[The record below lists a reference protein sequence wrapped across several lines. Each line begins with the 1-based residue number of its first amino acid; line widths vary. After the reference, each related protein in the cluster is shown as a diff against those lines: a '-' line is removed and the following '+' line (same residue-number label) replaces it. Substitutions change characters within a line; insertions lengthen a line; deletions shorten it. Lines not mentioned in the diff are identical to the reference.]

1 VEQKDDPELA
11 AMATLLSVLEPLS
24 EAARL
29 NVIEY
34 VFKRLG
40 IQLPSTS
47 APPNVQSPTRAH
59 EPPPA
64 DDQSPT
70 KLQFVTDIRALK
82 DQKRP
87 STASEMVALTAYYL
101 EHLAPP
107 EERRPYIT
115 AADIKPYFL
124 QADFPLPQTEP
135 NMTLVNAK
143 NAGYLDSTSR
153 GQYKLNP
160 VGHNLIAHRL
170 PSSSSE
176 ERGQGRTGRRGSP
189 RKTAKKKSRKA

>member
-40 IQLPSTS
+40 IQFPSTS
-47 APPNVQSPTRAH
+47 APLNAPSPARTH
-59 EPPPA
+59 EPLPP

-70 KLQFVTDIRALK
+70 KVLLVTDIRALK

-87 STASEMVALTAYYL
+87 STASEMVALVAYYL
-101 EHLAPP
+101 EHLAAP
-107 EERRPYIT
+107 EERRSYIT
-115 AADIKPYFL
+115 AADIRPYFV
-124 QADFPLPQTEP
+124 QADFPLPQAEP

-170 PSSSSE
+170 PTSSSE
-176 ERGQGRTGRRGSP
+176 QRGQARTRRRGSP
-189 RKTAKKKSRKA
+189 KGVAKKKSRKA